1 MMFEGIIKAIFD
13 NPKADK
19 KYTFFAYIFVATLHF

>member
-1 MMFEGIIKAIFD
+1 MFEGIIKEIFE

-19 KYTFFAYIFVATLHF
+19 KNTFIAHIFVATLHF